1 MAVKTSQIEVFGEEL
16 IKDVNKIVI
25 DNIHEYGVFS
35 DSFNV
40 QLFKNGKLRK
50 ELNKDDKVTQVVID
64 GTSKIKSVVV
74 AGNFIEIYLSKPK
87 DMVIYNDPVRV
98 GEKII
103 ETR

>member
-1 MAVKTSQIEVFGEEL
+1 MAVRTSQVEVFGEEV

-40 QLFKNGKLRK
+40 QLFRDGKLKK
-50 ELNKDDKVTQVVID
+50 ELNRNDKVTQVVID

-74 AGNFIEIYLSKPK
+74 AGNFIEIYLSKPR
-87 DMVIYNDPVRV
+87 DMVIHDDPVRV